1 MLKHKSKTIFKISFG
16 VLQQGTAQIDQ
27 GSLIRQNLIAN
38 IGLVILLWFAGSTV
52 IGMPVVLG
60 ILLYK
65 GFSLGYSIA
74 AVIACLGV
82 QKGAVFVLSSILLQ
96 NIIFIPCLIFLGV
109 SGMKLYKAILKD
121 HRKENIKFEI
131 YKHSM
136 MSLIL
141 AGLFCIGTLI
151 EVYGST
157 NLFRLTIHLY

>member
-1 MLKHKSKTIFKISFG
+1 MS
-16 VLQQGTAQIDQ
+16 
-27 GSLIRQNLIAN
+27 
-38 IGLVILLWFAGSTV
+38 LVILLWFAGSTV

-82 QKGAVFVLSSILLQ
+82 QKGAIFAFSSILLQ

-121 HRKENIKFEI
+121 HRKETIKFEI

-141 AGLFCIGTLI
+141 AGVFCIGTFV

-157 NLFRLTIHLY
+157 NLFRLNVNLY

>member
-1 MLKHKSKTIFKISFG
+1 MS
-16 VLQQGTAQIDQ
+16 
-27 GSLIRQNLIAN
+27 
-38 IGLVILLWFAGSTV
+38 LVILLWFAGSTV

-82 QKGAVFVLSSILLQ
+82 QKGAIFAFSSILLQ

-121 HRKENIKFEI
+121 HRKETIKFEI

-141 AGLFCIGTLI
+141 AGVFCIGTFV
-151 EVYGST
+151 EVYG
-157 NLFRLTIHLY
+157 